1 MEQAMRTSLNV
12 DDGVAWITM
21 DDGKVNALSFE
32 MLTEIADR
40 LDEARSCGCPV
51 VIQGRPGIFSAGFD
65 LKTFG
70 RGRDPS
76 IAMVRAGAEL
86 LRRILAHPRP
96 VVTVCAGHAY
106 PMGAFLM
113 LAADVRFCLAGPWKI
128 GMNEVAIALTVPHFA
143 LAIARHRLTPPG
155 LARVSTAAMFDPETA
170 RQHGYLDYV
179 CGSDELR
186 PALAAELQRLKTL
199 DWKSYEATK
208 ARLNTRTSDEIAAAI
223 AEYQPGMAAAE

>member
-1 MEQAMRTSLNV
+1 MRTSLKV

-21 DDGKVNALSFE
+21 DDGKVNAMSFE
-32 MLTEIADR
+32 MLTDISGQ

-51 VIQGRPGIFSAGFD
+51 VLQGRPGIFSAGFD

-70 RGRDPS
+70 RGRDGS
-76 IAMVRAGAEL
+76 IAMVRAGADL

-96 VVTVCAGHAY
+96 VVTVCTGHAY

-155 LARVSTAAMFDPETA
+155 LARVSTAAMFDPATA
-170 RQHGYLDYV
+170 LQYGYLDQI
-179 CGSDELR
+179 CDAAEL
-186 PALAAELQRLKTL
+186 PSALHAELQRLKAL
-199 DWKSYEATK
+199 DWQSYEATK

-223 AEYQPGMAAAE
+223 AEYQPSMAAAE